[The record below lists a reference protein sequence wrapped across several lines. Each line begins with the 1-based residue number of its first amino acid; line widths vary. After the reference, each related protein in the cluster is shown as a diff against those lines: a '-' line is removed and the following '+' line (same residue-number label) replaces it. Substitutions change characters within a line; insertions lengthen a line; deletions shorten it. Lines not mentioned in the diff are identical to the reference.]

1 MNNNQDILVIK
12 SLELLTLL
20 PCLKYGYVT
29 SSREE

>member
-20 PCLKYGYVT
+20 PRLKYGYVT